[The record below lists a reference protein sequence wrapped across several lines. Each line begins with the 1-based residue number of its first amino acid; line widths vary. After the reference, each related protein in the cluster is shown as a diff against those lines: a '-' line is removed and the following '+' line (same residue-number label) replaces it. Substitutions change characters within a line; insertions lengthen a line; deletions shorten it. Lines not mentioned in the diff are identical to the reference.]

1 MEENDMESLK
11 YKNKFISTNNFA
23 KKLKIDKIEMETV
36 LVLQGGGSLGAY
48 ECGVLKHLY
57 KKGILFDV
65 LAGSSIGAVNTSIIA
80 SAQNTQKD
88 VAQVL
93 EEFWLTLS
101 ENALPSQQLPSWP
114 FFFSDGYSDKAA
126 AILSSMQTIAFGVSN
141 AFLPK
146 WFELSSTD
154 YCLPFEW
161 TFLYDPLPLKKTL
174 KDFIDTNALKENRDI
189 QNDNSDT
196 YHKAEKGKARL
207 IMTATDIQNGEP
219 VIFDNA
225 YMDIDI
231 DKIIACIGYPFYG
244 IKWSIA
250 DKKYLWDG
258 SLLTNTPLMEV
269 MKASPVRNK
278 EFYIVDVFPRKQ
290 KQIPTNM
297 VEVWHRA
304 RDIIFMDKT
313 DKNIEMLKI
322 TEQYINLLKKIY
334 EIVNSDDA
342 QIDDM
347 TKKKIMELDSEY
359 MSLTKQHGAAI
370 TNVIR
375 IGRKEKYSHYMF
387 EDADFSKYRVKKLI
401 EEGERDASMV
411 AIKDS
416 KTANGE

>member
-1 MEENDMESLK
+1 MKVINT
-11 YKNKFISTNNFA
+11 KNKFRNNVDLNKKSKTN
-23 KKLKIDKIEMETV
+23 KVEMETV

-48 ECGVLKHLY
+48 ECGVLKYLY
-57 KKGILFDV
+57 KQGMLFDI
-65 LAGSSIGAVNTSIIA
+65 LAGSSIGAVNTSIIT
-80 SAQNTQKD
+80 SAQNSNKD
-88 VAQVL
+88 VSQIL

-101 ENALPSQQLPSWP
+101 ENAIPSQQLQFP
-114 FFFSDGYSDKAA
+114 FFFSNVYSDKAA
-126 AILSSMQTIAFGVSN
+126 AILSSMQTIAFGISN

-161 TFLYDPLPLKKTL
+161 TFLYDPFPLKKTL
-174 KDFIDTNALKENRDI
+174 KNFIDPSSLKENKDLLN
-189 QNDNSDT
+189 NDSRT
-196 YHKAEKGKARL
+196 YHKGEQHQARL
-207 IMTATDIQNGEP
+207 IMTATDIQNGQP

-225 YMDIDI
+225 HEDINI

-269 MKASPVRNK
+269 MKASPIKNK
-278 EFYIVDVFPRKQ
+278 EFYIVDVFPREQ
-290 KQIPTNM
+290 KQVPKNM

-322 TEQYINLLKKIY
+322 TEQYINFLKKIY
-334 EIVNSDDA
+334 EIINSDNA
-342 QIDDM
+342 QIDDI
-347 TKKKIMELDSEY
+347 TKKKILQLDSEY
-359 MSLTKQHGAAI
+359 ASLTKQYGAAI

-375 IGRKEKYSHYMF
+375 IGRKEKDSHYMF
-387 EDADFSKYRVKKLI
+387 EDADFSRYRVKKLI
-401 EEGERDASMV
+401 EKGERDASI
-411 AIKDS
+411 AINHVR
-416 KTANGE
+416 KTANED